1 MITSEINQLSK
12 VSFRLTNRIEE
23 IATFKAYFTPDSNS
37 EFTVEPLSGPLEP
50 FGKKG
55 TEFKVGFK
63 PKEYGIRKEA
73 KLIIETESMY
83 W

>member
-1 MITSEINQLSK
+1 M
-12 VSFRLTNRIEE
+12 SFRLTNRVEE
-23 IATFKAYFTPDSNS
+23 IANFKAYFTPDSNP
-37 EFTVEPLSGPLEP
+37 EFTVEPISGLLEP
-50 FGKKG
+50 HGKKG

-73 KLIIETESMY
+73 KLIIETDAMY

>member
-1 MITSEINQLSK
+1 
-12 VSFRLTNRIEE
+12 
-23 IATFKAYFTPDSNS
+23 
-37 EFTVEPLSGPLEP
+37 LEP
-50 FGKKG
+50 HGKKG

-73 KLIIETESMY
+73 KLIIETDAMY